1 MMTQFQEA
9 LAESQSNLGLIYK
22 DETEKKKKTGGKGL
36 DY

>member
-9 LAESQSNLGLIYK
+9 LAESQSDLGLIYK
-22 DETEKKKKTGGKGL
+22 DEAEKKTGGKGL